1 MKKILLVIIHCFS
14 SIIVISVAVWKN
26 DEKIFKEEE
35 ATKIL
40 KITGLNNNTYEKYIS
55 YQMSFSILMN
65 I

>member
-40 KITGLNNNTYEKYIS
+40 KITGLYNNTYDKYIS